1 MLEECLEIFSQELK
15 NNPNLI
21 LETMVLTNGDYVLV
35 HSDGSYQVEKIKY
48 SKKDHCLIEKPDDE
62 TYRKLCFYDYQSQ
75 IINTQKTLDLP
86 FRLILSNNY
95 LSYFVKKEKLN
106 DKDRIKT

>member
-35 HSDGSYQVEKIKY
+35 HNDGSYQVEKIKY

-62 TYRKLCFYDYQSQ
+62 IYRKLCFYDYQSQ
-75 IINTQKTLDLP
+75 LISMNKPQDPGKT
-86 FRLILSNNY
+86 IHSNNY
-95 LSYFVKKEKLN
+95 LSFLLKRKVLTMA
-106 DKDRIKT
+106 R